1 MLPKISEDLPERF
14 IKSFMGTVILKEL
27 RNRAGMRGYDF
38 IHSFNEIWLF
48 ERFCDASWSFW
59 ERDQKED

>member
-1 MLPKISEDLPERF
+1 MDMLPKISEDLPERF

-27 RNRAGMRGYDF
+27 GNRAGMRGYDF

-48 ERFCDASWSFW
+48 ERFCDAS
-59 ERDQKED
+59 